1 MQKVGNMQRILER
14 NVDDAAKNK
23 KVMVISTYG
32 RDNQLVNT
40 VKDLQSKCE
49 TIEFQIVKKSA
60 PSRNNILT
68 MSKFTALETQFGKT
82 LPCPRERCLNCKL
95 MSENDFIVAHPSSK
109 VFKTACG
116 TCISRM
122 LIYHTRCKI

>member
-1 MQKVGNMQRILER
+1 MINNIMQKVGNMQRILER

-49 TIEFQIVKKSA
+49 TIQFQFVKKAA
-60 PSRNNILT
+60 PSLNNILT
-68 MSKFTALETQFGKT
+68 KSKFTALGTPFGKIFS
-82 LPCPRERCLNCKL
+82 CPRERCLNCKL
-95 MSENDFIVAHPSSK
+95 MSE
-109 VFKTACG
+109 
-116 TCISRM
+116 
-122 LIYHTRCKI
+122 KILLWPIPLQKFLKLPVVHAYPEC